1 MSAPNIVNVSSI
13 IAGYAGAAPANII
26 GNVLVNNQVGSNAVI
41 KVNSL
46 VITNVTDSSVP
57 TIVSINNAATGT
69 GPSNYRL
76 AYNIYVPSGASLQLV
91 DKGNFLY
98 LTEDTSIVVTSG
110 TSSALEYIAVYETIS

>member
-13 IAGYAGAAPANII
+13 IAGYIGLAPANSIA
-26 GNVLVNNQVGSNAVI
+26 NVLLNNSPGTNSVI

-46 VITNVTDSSVP
+46 LVTNVTDSSVP
-57 TIVSINNAATGT
+57 VIVSLNNSATGAGT
-69 GPSNYRL
+69 TSYRI

-98 LTEDTSIVVTSG
+98 LTEDTSILVTSG
-110 TSSALEYIAVYETIS
+110 TASALEYVAVYETIS

>member
-26 GNVLVNNQVGSNAVI
+26 ANVLVNNQPGSNAVV

-98 LTEDTSIVVTSG
+98 LTEDTSIVVISG
-110 TSSALEYIAVYETIS
+110 TASALEYIAVYETIS

>member
-13 IAGYAGAAPANII
+13 VAGWNAIVPANTIA
-26 GNVLVNNQVGSNAVI
+26 NVLVNNLAGTNAVV

-46 VITNVTDSSVP
+46 LITNVTDGSVA
-57 TIVSINNAATGT
+57 TTVSINTAATGAGT
-69 GPSNYRL
+69 NYRI

-98 LTEDTSIVVTSG
+98 LTEDTSIMVTSAV
-110 TSSALEYIAVYETIS
+110 SSALEFVAVYETIS

>member
-1 MSAPNIVNVSSI
+1 MSAPNIVNVASI
-13 IAGYAGAAPANII
+13 IAGYAALAPANII
-26 GNVLVNNQVGSNAVI
+26 ANVLLNNSPGSNSVV

-46 VITNVTDSSVP
+46 LITNITDSAVP
-57 TIVSINNAATGT
+57 TTVSINTLATGAGT
-69 GPSNYRL
+69 NYRI

-110 TSSALEYIAVYETIS
+110 TSAALEYVAVYETIS

>member
-13 IAGYAGAAPANII
+13 VAGYAALAPANII
-26 GNVLVNNQVGSNAVI
+26 ANVLLNNSPDTGAVV

-46 VITNVTDSSVP
+46 VITNITDSSVP
-57 TIVSINNAATGT
+57 TTVSINTAATGAGT
-69 GPSNYRL
+69 SYRI

-98 LTEDTSIVVTSG
+98 LTEDTSLVVTSG
-110 TSSALEYIAVYETIS
+110 TSAALEYVAVYETIS

>member
-13 IAGYAGAAPANII
+13 IAGWIALVPANTIA
-26 GNVLVNNQVGSNAVI
+26 NVLVNNGAGSNAVV

-46 VITNVTDSSVP
+46 LITNVTDSSVP
-57 TIVSINNAATGT
+57 TTVSINTSAAGAGT
-69 GPSNYRL
+69 NYRI

-98 LTEDTSIVVTSG
+98 LTEDTSIMVTSA
-110 TSSALEYIAVYETIS
+110 TSSALEYVAVYEIIS

>member
-1 MSAPNIVNVSSI
+1 MSAPNIVNVTSI
-13 IAGYAGAAPANII
+13 VAGYAALAPANII
-26 GNVLVNNQVGSNAVI
+26 ANVLLNNSPGTNAVV

-57 TIVSINNAATGT
+57 TVVSINTAATGAGT
-69 GPSNYRL
+69 SYRI

-98 LTEDTSIVVTSG
+98 LTEDTSLVVTSG
-110 TSSALEYIAVYETIS
+110 TSAALEYVAVYETIS

>member
-26 GNVLVNNQVGSNAVI
+26 GNVLVNNQYGSFAVV

-98 LTEDTSIVVTSG
+98 LTEDTSIVVISG
-110 TSSALEYIAVYETIS
+110 TASALEYIAVYETIS